1 MGVMERLFRE
11 FDWSSTPIGPVEH
24 WPVTWRNAVRLI
36 LDSSFPTAI
45 GLGPQLIYFYN
56 DAFISLGGPARHP
69 SALGQPV
76 PMAWKEIWPDI
87 LQPRFSQTLTT
98 GLPTGE
104 ADLMMPLVRSGY
116 LEETYISFS
125 FAVLRDDQGEPSG
138 IFCTASDNTERVI
151 AQRRIDG
158 LRRLAAGIAFAE
170 SPKAACGK
178 AAEVLEAQPRD
189 VPFGLFYLFD
199 RTGGQ
204 ADLAS
209 TCGLRQLPNRIPG
222 HLRLTLDADPWGLAT
237 IAARRTPTLIQDVQ
251 SRIGAALSRPDLIP
265 QQALAL
271 PLASAGSDG
280 LAGLMIAGLNP
291 MRPAEESRAF
301 HLLVAQ
307 QLETAISNARAKQ
320 HAEQRAAE
328 LTELNRA
335 KSVFLSN
342 VSHELRTP
350 LTLVLSPI
358 EELQG
363 SERLDEA
370 DRERL
375 EIALRGGRRL
385 QKLVDS
391 LLQFSRA
398 EEERIE
404 AHYEPTDL
412 AQLTADL
419 ASMFR
424 SLFERAG
431 LTLTVN
437 CPSLGEAIYVDPGM
451 WEKIVLNLVSNA
463 LKFTT
468 SGEIVV
474 SLSRE
479 DDAVELAV
487 SDTGCGISEKD
498 LPHVF
503 ERFFRGDASHARS
516 VEGTG
521 IGLSLVQELVKA
533 HRGRISAR
541 SKLGV
546 GTTITVRVP
555 RGMAHLPADRISTGR
570 VPAPLESGAIP
581 YVEEALGWQSQPVPV
596 TPASASNERILVVDD
611 NADMRAHLVRLLEA
625 RWRVSTAAD
634 GNTALQRI
642 RARAPELVL
651 SDIMMPGL
659 DGFGLLAEVRKDP
672 GTADIPVLLLSARA
686 GEEASSEGLKAGADD
701 YIVKPFSARDLI
713 ARIELHLARARAKV
727 DARKAR
733 EAAEA
738 AGRARDEFFAT
749 LFHEIRTPLAALQTW
764 IELLKSGRLP
774 AANIPAA
781 FEGLE
786 TSSNTLTG
794 LVQDLLDYS
803 AVIRGELRVEPRP
816 AASILPIILPVVR
829 AFQPV
834 AQLKELQLECA
845 PTGSGGPARVDA
857 LRLQQVVWNLISN
870 AIRHT
875 PSGGRIDVA
884 VATEDSALEIVVCDT
899 GVGIAAE
906 EVPLVFGRYWRGS
919 GLASRGLGLGLAIS
933 RRIVEL
939 HGGSITAH
947 SAGEGR
953 GATFAVRLPLTQDE
967 DTVESGPTCRTE
979 DGATRLQYAVTA
991 TASRTARPSGNPGNE
1006 KLEILE
1012 GAPAAGSLSLRIL
1025 LVEDDDGL
1033 ARACQRLLCS
1043 HGHRVV
1049 RANGCTGALLALKC
1063 ESIDVII
1070 SDVHL
1075 ADGDAIALLKGVREQ
1090 LHRYHADRL
1099 PAVAMSAFLGQKE
1112 VTRYRAAG
1120 FAAQISKPFHEAALL
1135 RAVREAAR
1143 HGSLSRK
1150 IRH

>member
-1 MGVMERLFRE
+1 MERLFRE
-11 FDWSSTPIGPVEH
+11 FDWSATSIGPPER
-24 WPVTWRNAVRLI
+24 WPVTWRNAVRII
-36 LDSSFPTAI
+36 LDSSFPTAM

-56 DAFISLGGPARHP
+56 DAFISLGGPSRHP

-76 PMAWKEIWPDI
+76 RVAWKEIWPDI
-87 LQPRFSQTLTT
+87 LEPRFSQTLAT

-125 FAVLRDDQGEPSG
+125 FAALRDDQGQPSG

-151 AQRRIDG
+151 AQRRIEC
-158 LRRLAAGIAFAE
+158 LRQLAARSSFAE
-170 SPKAACGK
+170 SPEAACGR
-178 AAEVLEAQPRD
+178 AAEVLEEQPRD
-189 VPFGLFYLFD
+189 VPFALFYLFD
-199 RTGGQ
+199 RTGHQ
-204 ADLAS
+204 ADLAG
-209 TCGLRQLPNRIPG
+209 TCGLLKLPDLLPRS
-222 HLRLTLDADPWGLAT
+222 LQLTLDDDPWGLAAV
-237 IAARRTPTLIQDVQ
+237 AARRDPILVQDVQ
-251 SRIGAALSRPDLIP
+251 PRLGGALSRPDLIP
-265 QQALAL
+265 QQALVL
-271 PLASAGSDG
+271 PIPSAGSDG
-280 LAGLMIAGLNP
+280 LAGLMVSGLNP

-301 HLLVAQ
+301 QLLVAQ
-307 QLETAISNARAKQ
+307 QLETAVSNARAKQ
-320 HAEQRAAE
+320 HAEQRAEE
-328 LTELNRA
+328 LLELNRA
-335 KSVFLSN
+335 KTVFLSN

-358 EELQG
+358 EQMQG
-363 SERLDEA
+363 NERLDEA

-375 EIALRGGRRL
+375 NIALRGGRRL

-398 EEERIE
+398 EEERID

-412 AQLTADL
+412 AQVTADL

-424 SLFERAG
+424 SLLERAG
-431 LTLTVN
+431 VTLRVE
-437 CPSLGEAIYVDPGM
+437 CPPLSEAIYVDPEM

-463 LKFTT
+463 LKFTIA
-468 SGEIVV
+468 GEIAVRL
-474 SLSRE
+474 SLQN
-479 DDAVELAV
+479 DAVELVVA
-487 SDTGCGISEKD
+487 DTGCGISEKD
-498 LPHVF
+498 LPRVF
-503 ERFFRGDASHARS
+503 ERFFRGEARHARS

-533 HRGRISAR
+533 HHGCISAK
-541 SKLGV
+541 SELGA

-555 RGMAHLPADRISTGR
+555 RGMAHLPSDRIRAGR
-570 VPAPLESGAIP
+570 ITAPPESSAMP
-581 YVEEALGWQSQPVPV
+581 YVEEARGWVSQPVRV
-596 TPASASNERILVVDD
+596 TSAPASSEEILVVDD
-611 NADMRAHLVRLLEA
+611 NADMRAHLARLLEA

-634 GNTALQRI
+634 GSAALQRI

-651 SDIMMPGL
+651 ADIMMPGL
-659 DGFGLLAEVRKDP
+659 DGFGLLDEMRKDP
-672 GTADIPVLLLSARA
+672 ATADIPVLLLSARA
-686 GEEASSEGLKAGADD
+686 GEEASSEGLRAGADD
-701 YIVKPFSARDLI
+701 YVVKPFSARDLI
-713 ARIELHLARARAKV
+713 ARIELHLARARAK
-727 DARKAR
+727 ANAKRAR
-733 EAAEA
+733 EAAEE

-749 LFHEIRTPLAALQTW
+749 LFHEIRTPLASQQTW

-786 TSSNTLTG
+786 TSCNTLTG

-816 AASILPIILPVVR
+816 AASVLPIVLPVVR
-829 AFQPV
+829 AFQLV
-834 AQLKELQLECA
+834 AQIKEVQLECT

-857 LRLQQVVWNLISN
+857 LRLQQVLWNLISN

-875 PSGGRIDVA
+875 PSGGRIDVS
-884 VATEDSALEIVVCDT
+884 VATEASALEIMVRDT
-899 GVGIAAE
+899 GVGISPDE
-906 EVPLVFGRYWRGS
+906 LLQVFGRYWRGKAS
-919 GLASRGLGLGLAIS
+919 GFASRGLGLGLAIS

-953 GATFAVRLPLTQDE
+953 GATFAVRLPLSHEE
-967 DTVESGPTCRTE
+967 DTVESGPTWRTE

-991 TASRTARPSGNPGNE
+991 AASRTARPSGKPGNE

-1012 GAPAAGSLSLRIL
+1012 GAPAAGSQSLRIL

-1033 ARACQRLLCS
+1033 ARGCQRLLSS

-1049 RANGCTGALLALKC
+1049 RANGCTGALLALKS
-1063 ESIDVII
+1063 ESIDIII

-1075 ADGDAIALLKGVREQ
+1075 ADGDAIELLKRVRDHLQ
-1090 LHRYHADRL
+1090 RHRADRL
-1099 PAVAMSAFLGQKE
+1099 PAVAMSAFLEQKE

-1120 FAAQISKPFHEAALL
+1120 FAAQISKPFQEATLL

-1143 HGSLSRK
+1143 HGSLSQE
-1150 IRH
+1150 IHH